1 MPKKTEN
8 EQTRL
13 FCKIFVIDG
22 IAIEGARAPWLSVWG
37 PGTPWLLVTPM
48 VLRQDRV
55 LKFLHKKKTFTAKFK
70 KLFFQNV
77 ENSSQ
82 VT

>member
-22 IAIEGARAPWLSVWG
+22 IAIEGARAPWLSVWC
-37 PGTPWLLVTPM
+37 PGTPWLLATPM

-55 LKFLHKKKTFTAKFK
+55 LKFLHKKKHLQQNLKNF
-70 KLFFQNV
+70 FFQNV